1 MKRSFIMKPIVQ
13 GRNIEMTEMIHD
25 YVNKKAGKLDRYIDK
40 ITDLR
45 IELVHNA
52 TRATDDRF
60 TAQLTLWAD
69 GQTLRAEE
77 STSDILVSID
87 AVVDKMSRQIR
98 RFKGR
103 RYHSR
108 RRESAAANAE
118 AALAATMIAEEEA
131 EIEEEEMGNIIRRKE
146 FLLEP
151 MDEQEALSQ
160 MEYLGHDF
168 FIYYDV
174 NAQGVNVVYRRR
186 DGQFG
191 LLQPR
196 IG

>member
-1 MKRSFIMKPIVQ
+1 MQPIIQ
-13 GRNIEMTEMIHD
+13 GRNIEMTEWIHE
-25 YVNKKAGKLDRYIDK
+25 YVNKKVGKLERYLDK
-40 ITDLR
+40 ITEVR
-45 IELVHNA
+45 IELAHHA

-60 TAQLTLWAD
+60 TAQLTLWAN
-69 GQTLRAEE
+69 GQILRAEE
-77 STSDILVSID
+77 STADILVSVD

-108 RRESAAANAE
+108 RRQSAAANAE
-118 AALAATMIAEEEA
+118 AELAAILVAEEEA

-151 MDEQEALSQ
+151 MDEEEALAQ
-160 MEYLGHDF
+160 MELLGHDF
-168 FIYYDV
+168 FIYYDLR
-174 NAQGVNVVYRRR
+174 AKGVNVVYRRR